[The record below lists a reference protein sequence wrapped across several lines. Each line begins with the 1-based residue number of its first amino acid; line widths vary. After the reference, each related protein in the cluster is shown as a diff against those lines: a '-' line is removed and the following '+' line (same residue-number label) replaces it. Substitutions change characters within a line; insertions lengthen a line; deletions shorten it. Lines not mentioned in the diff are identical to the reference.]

1 MSPWN
6 FIDDAIARLAEEQIR
21 FRRQMHRNPE
31 SSGQEFETTKVIV
44 ETLRSAGLE
53 PRLLRDGLGAIVDVD
68 LGRPEATAKRVAIRA
83 DLDALPIQDEKTAD
97 YRSCVPGI
105 MHACGHDGHAAIV
118 LGAALA
124 CAAAR
129 NQWKE
134 TEAAPLKLR
143 FLFQPAEEDAR
154 GAQWLIE
161 QGALDGVSAALGVH
175 LEPIYPVG
183 HAGVRYGVLTASC
196 DEVHIA
202 IAGHGGHAARP
213 HQTRDPI
220 LAAAQLVSGL
230 YAILPRRIDA
240 RSPAVL
246 SIAHIH
252 AGITHNAIPERAQ
265 LSGTL
270 RTIDPETR
278 EIMLERVVEVCSGI
292 ATMTGTTITPEFQH
306 ALPSVVN
313 DARMA
318 FALEEASKEVLGS
331 EHVSR
336 IEQPSLGGEDFSF
349 YLKHVPG
356 AMLRLGCTPP
366 GASPQFLHTSRFD
379 IDERAL
385 PLGSRILLRAAAAV
399 SESIDSHFG

>member
-6 FIDDAIARLAEEQIR
+6 LVDDAIARLADEQIR
-21 FRRQMHRNPE
+21 FRRHLHRNPE
-31 SSGQEFETTKVIV
+31 TSGQEFETTKLVV
-44 ETLRSAGLE
+44 ETLRAAGLE
-53 PRLLRDGLGAIVDVD
+53 PRLLRDGLGAIVDVE
-68 LGRPEATAKRVAIRA
+68 LGNSEPTAKRVVIRA
-83 DLDALPIQDEKTAD
+83 DLDALPIQDEKTID
-97 YRSCVPGI
+97 YRSCVPGT

-118 LGAALA
+118 FGAALA
-124 CAAAR
+124 CAAVR
-129 NQWKE
+129 DPWNE
-134 TEAAPLKLR
+134 LEAAPLKLR

-154 GAQWLIE
+154 GAEWLIE

-183 HAGVRYGVLTASC
+183 HVGVRYGVLTAAC

-202 IAGHGGHAARP
+202 ITGHGGHAARP

-220 LAAAQLVSGL
+220 LAAAQLVSSL
-230 YAILPRRIDA
+230 YAVLPRRIDA

-246 SIAHIH
+246 SIASIH
-252 AGITHNAIPERAQ
+252 AGQTHNAIPERAQ
-265 LSGTL
+265 LDGTL

-278 EIMLERVVEVCSGI
+278 EIMLERIVEVCTGI
-292 ATMTGTTITPEFQH
+292 ATMTGTTITPEFRH

-313 DARMA
+313 DARVA
-318 FALEEASKEVLGS
+318 AALEDASKEVLGS
-331 EHVSR
+331 EHVSQ

-399 SESIDSHFG
+399 SESIQ